1 MEITDCTFAR
11 ATVKKRQGDFVPRI
25 FDFNLEVH
33 DRFVTLAS
41 IAASKNSDT
50 KLVEVTTDS
59 AEDAAAAEAAGIEMA
74 ISVPD
79 TLADVRQGS
88 QRLFVTA
95 AIDFVPQPPM
105 TVDELL
111 RSSVGCMELGADA
124 VHTCRSPESIRKL
137 VDEGIPVMSHVGF
150 VPRQS
155 SVIGGI
161 RGVGKTAE
169 EAAAIWDQIR
179 RIEDAGAF
187 AVECELVAAP
197 MMREITKRTSMATMS
212 LGSGPDADILGL
224 FTTDICGEGEHIPRH
239 ARVYADLNALYAKI
253 AEEKARALAEF
264 RADVMSGSFPNAE
277 ESIAT
282 DAAEVARFID
292 MID

>member
-1 MEITDCTFAR
+1 MPQ
-11 ATVKKRQGDFVPRI
+11 V

-41 IAASKNSDT
+41 IAASKGTDH
-50 KLVEVTTDS
+50 KLVEVTADS

-74 ISVPD
+74 VSVVES
-79 TLADVRQGS
+79 LSEVRQGS

-95 AIDFVPQPPM
+95 AIDFMAEPPL
-105 TVDELL
+105 TIDELL
-111 RSSVGCMELGADA
+111 RTSVSAMEQGADA
-124 VHTCRSPESIRKL
+124 VHTCRSPEKIRAL
-137 VDEGIPVMSHVGF
+137 VDEGVPVMGHVGF

-155 SVIGGI
+155 SAIGGI

-169 EAAAIWDQIR
+169 EAKAIWDAVR
-179 RIEDAGAF
+179 RLEDAGAF

-212 LGSGPDADILGL
+212 LGSGPDADIHGL

-239 ARVYADLNALYAKI
+239 ARVYADLNALHAKI
-253 AEEKARALAEF
+253 AAEKQRALNEF
-264 RADVMSGSFPNAE
+264 RADVLSGSFPNASE
-277 ESIAT
+277 TVAA
-282 DAAEVARFID
+282 DGAEVARFIEMLD
-292 MID
+292 